1 VRVYDYMTTKGK
13 YVGTA
18 AFNDRV
24 ISDVAF
30 HDSRTLVVA
39 GEGIFRKYVVK
50 EGKRELL
57 ESREFDDAVVDST
70 LAYNSIC
77 YCHQTIVASSPQG
90 LISVLNG

>member
-1 VRVYDYMTTKGK
+1 MTTKGK
-13 YVGTA
+13 YVGSTV
-18 AFNDRV
+18 FNDRV

-39 GEGIFRKYVVK
+39 GEGIFRKYIVK
-50 EGKRELL
+50 EAKRELL
-57 ESREFDDAVVDST
+57 QSSEFEDAVVEST
-70 LAYNSIC
+70 LAYTSIC